1 MFLNYTMPHFA
12 LRSEADIHNSLHV
25 QSQLMVESISELQ
38 RKVNFLT
45 WLEFATRCKNGC
57 VHAKL
62 SFCADTCCIIA
73 GEVTAGGEQ
82 GSAKGGRF
90 RLLKPIVASM
100 HHLAICFSMTQVN

>member
-62 SFCADTCCIIA
+62 SPFVLTHAA
-73 GEVTAGGEQ
+73 LSQEKSLQEENKVLQKEVGLGC
-82 GSAKGGRF
+82 SS
-90 RLLKPIVASM
+90 RLSHPCTISPSVFL
-100 HHLAICFSMTQVN
+100 